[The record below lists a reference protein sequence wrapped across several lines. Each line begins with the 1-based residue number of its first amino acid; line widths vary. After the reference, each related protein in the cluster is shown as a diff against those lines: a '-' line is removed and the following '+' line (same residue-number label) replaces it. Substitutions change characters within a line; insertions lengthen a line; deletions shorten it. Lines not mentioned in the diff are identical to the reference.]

1 MSVAERV
8 HTESAEVKVRLEEFI
23 QARTTF
29 SINRIIEI
37 HQRWY
42 ESLRNYVASDK
53 PAPMDPSS
61 TRSTHHCVLGHW
73 IDEEGEIIFHG
84 YQTFDHLKQSHEAYH
99 RVAAEVVALKQ
110 AQKHEDALILLE
122 GAFQDI
128 SRQVIH
134 HLRGLRSLV

>member
-1 MSVAERV
+1 MTMAESVREPG
-8 HTESAEVKVRLEEFI
+8 TEAKIRLEEFI

-42 ESLRNYVASDK
+42 ESLRSHVLANA
-53 PAPMDPSS
+53 PLPMDLAA

-73 IDEEGEIIFHG
+73 IDEEAEIIFQG

-110 AQKHEDALILLE
+110 AKQHEDALILLE
-122 GAFQDI
+122 GAFLEI

-134 HLRGLRSLV
+134 HLRDLRALV